1 MQHSHLSALIR
12 MRQRL
17 IDGTAKQLRID
28 HGLARAE
35 VAATLGVTYQALQK
49 WELGTR
55 CPRGDAA
62 VAYARLLDHLAA
74 LAVQ

>member
-1 MQHSHLSALIR
+1 MHQTHLDALIR

-17 IDGTAKQLRID
+17 TDGTAKQLRIE

-35 VAATLGVTYQALQK
+35 VAATLGVTDQALQK

-55 CPRGDAA
+55 RPCGDSA

-74 LAVQ
+74 IGRY